1 MRHVASA
8 PANLAMMAHSFKN
21 QPSNSKNIAMYL
33 PSEDQYEHD
42 FEKETHELE
51 FEQQVY
57 EPSKEVHAI
66 EIEETHETIIFD
78 NSKNIKTKEV
88 YETGEIET
96 TKKIGK
102 DDTFYELVSCILDD
116 GCVINDAETKTIL
129 TYILNS
135 IYEGAN
141 EENIEKK
148 TADILFVVIQRFVV
162 SYAVHHIIKDVSTI
176 IHEITM

>member
-33 PSEDQYEHD
+33 PSEDQYEYD
-42 FEKETHELE
+42 FGKQTHELE
-51 FEQQVY
+51 CEKQKTLEEMHTV
-57 EPSKEVHAI
+57 
-66 EIEETHETIIFD
+66 EIGKKHET
-78 NSKNIKTKEV
+78 NILENPINLETKKI

-102 DDTFYELVSCILDD
+102 DDTFYELVSCMLDD

-148 TADILFVVIQRFVV
+148 TVDILFVVIQRFVV
-162 SYAVHHIIKDVSTI
+162 SYAIHHIIKDVSTI
-176 IHEITM
+176 VHEITM

>member
-21 QPSNSKNIAMYL
+21 QPSNPKNIAMYI
-33 PSEDQYEHD
+33 PNEDQYEYD
-42 FEKETHELE
+42 FGKQTHELGC
-51 FEQQVY
+51 EQQDY
-57 EPSKEVHAI
+57 EPSEEVHAI
-66 EIEETHETIIFD
+66 EIGKTHETNIFD
-78 NSKNIKTKEV
+78 NSNNIKTKI
-88 YETGEIET
+88 YETGEVEI

-102 DDTFYELVSCILDD
+102 NDTFYELVSCILGD

-141 EENIEKK
+141 EENIEKR
-148 TADILFVVIQRFVV
+148 TVDILFVVIQRSVV
-162 SYAVHHIIKDVSTI
+162 SYAIHHIIKDVSTI
-176 IHEITM
+176 VHEITM

>member
-21 QPSNSKNIAMYL
+21 QPSIPKKIAMYI
-33 PSEDQYEHD
+33 PSENQYEHD
-42 FEKETHELE
+42 IVKQTHELE
-51 FEQQVY
+51 CEKQKTLEEIHTVETKKIYKTDTLENSNNNKTNKIY
-57 EPSKEVHAI
+57 EIYEVEA
-66 EIEETHETIIFD
+66 
-78 NSKNIKTKEV
+78 
-88 YETGEIET
+88 

-102 DDTFYELVSCILDD
+102 DNTFYELVSCMLND
-116 GCVINDAETKTIL
+116 GCVVNDAETKTIL

-141 EENIEKK
+141 KKNIENK
-148 TADILFVVIQRFVV
+148 TFDIFFIMVQRFVV
-162 SYAVHHIIKDVSTI
+162 SYAIHHIIKDVSTI

>member
-21 QPSNSKNIAMYL
+21 QPSNPKNIAMYI
-33 PSEDQYEHD
+33 PSEDYNEHD
-42 FEKETHELE
+42 FGKQTHELE
-51 FEQQVY
+51 CEKQKTLEEMHTV
-57 EPSKEVHAI
+57 
-66 EIEETHETIIFD
+66 EIEKTHETNILE
-78 NSKNIKTKEV
+78 NSNNNKTNKIYKIYEV
-88 YETGEIET
+88 EA

-102 DDTFYELVSCILDD
+102 DDTFYELVSCMLND
-116 GCVINDAETKTIL
+116 GCVVNDAETKTIL

-141 EENIEKK
+141 KENIENK
-148 TADILFVVIQRFVV
+148 TFDIFFIVVQRFVV
-162 SYAVHHIIKDVSTI
+162 SYAIHHIIKDVSTI